1 MKNIVKNFGDFIFP
15 ALFIIGGGLIVFY
28 SVFGG
33 QNGYWVL
40 GGSLILSVGIFT
52 LLLKFGLLNNT
63 IQKVLFFVFLPLAFV
78 TAYFS
83 YRSIQAPI
91 EFNQEKKR
99 RYAKVETHLKTL
111 RDWQIAYKSVNKT
124 YTSSFDSL
132 VQFVNTGSFPVVKA
146 IGTVPDSL
154 TELKAI
160 ELGIVS
166 RDTMLVSVRDSLF
179 KLGGDI
185 NDVRFIPYSNSQ
197 VFEMKAGMVE
207 KGQVQVPVFFIQALN
222 KYIFEGIE
230 PEYFDPNM
238 GLEVGSMT
246 EPSTSGNWE

>member
-1 MKNIVKNFGDFIFP
+1 MKNIGKNIGDLIFP
-15 ALFIIGGGLIVFY
+15 ALFIIGGGLILFN

-33 QNGYWVL
+33 QNVFWVL
-40 GGSLILSVGIFT
+40 GGGLILTVGIFT
-52 LLLKFGLLNNT
+52 LLLKYGKLNNM
-63 IQKVLFFVFLPLAFV
+63 IQKVLFFTFLPLAFV

-91 EFNQEKKR
+91 EFNQEKKK
-99 RYAKVETHLKTL
+99 RYAKVEARLKTL
-111 RDWQIAYKSVNKT
+111 RDWQLAYKSMNKN
-124 YTSSFDSL
+124 YASNFDSL
-132 VQFVNTGSFPVVKA
+132 IQFVNTGSFVVVKA

-154 TELKAI
+154 TEQKAI

-166 RDTMLVSVRDSLF
+166 RDTIMVSVRDSLF

-185 NDVRFIPYSNSQ
+185 NDVKFIPYSQSQ
-197 VFEMKAGMVE
+197 PFVMKAGMVE
-207 KGQVQVPVFFIQALN
+207 KGQVQVPVFYIQALN
-222 KYIFEGIE
+222 QYIFDGIE
-230 PEYFDPNM
+230 PEYYDPNV